1 MISIIVAVAENG
13 VIGGDNRLL
22 WHISEDLRRFR
33 SLTTGHPVVMG
44 RKTYESLGRPLPNRT
59 NVVVTRQRIEIP
71 GCRVVHSFDEAAAL
85 FGADEELFVI
95 GGAQIYAEALPRADR
110 FYLTRVGR
118 AYEGDTLFP
127 RWDEE
132 AWRLVE
138 SESFPGGRENPHPC
152 VSQPTPRRRRG
163 GGRPRRPAPPP
174 GRGTACFS
182 ARMPAPRSGAGR
194 VRAIFRYLYSCA
206 FAS

>member
-132 AWRLVE
+132 APRGVGVVPLR
-138 SESFPGGRENPHPC
+138 PR
-152 VSQPTPRRRRG
+152 VSPSVRFRNLLPPLTLRRAASAVRSPVGAPDRMLFRVHARPAERRRT
-163 GGRPRRPAPPP
+163 RP
-174 GRGTACFS
+174 CDF
-182 ARMPAPRSGAGR
+182 
-194 VRAIFRYLYSCA
+194 
-206 FAS
+206 